1 MSERSAFTS
10 EYIYNPNDYKILRE
24 RANKWGN
31 SKWLCFA
38 PEARWGDN
46 DMPILSGKVGC
57 LAPAHEFI
65 ELCNF
70 LRGVKTECPITFI
83 IIPEWFDEKGLQAV
97 KVVKT
102 PEGRTDVFH
111 LTYSDG
117 DPDHSK
123 YSYEMPGKEYDDYGN
138 STTEPLKEGIFEFPY
153 KVYVLKNP

>member
-1 MSERSAFTS
+1 MSEHSAFTS
-10 EYIYNPNDYKILRE
+10 EYIYYPNDYKILRE

-38 PEARWGDN
+38 PEARWGGN
-46 DMPILSGKVGC
+46 DEPILSGKVGC
-57 LAPAHEFI
+57 LAPYHEFI

-70 LRGVKTECPITFI
+70 LRGVKTEYPITFI
-83 IIPEWFDEKGLQAV
+83 ILPDAVREKGLQAV

-111 LTYSDG
+111 LTYDDG

-123 YSYEMPGKEYDDYGN
+123 YSYDMPGKVYDDYGN
-138 STTEPLKEGIFEFPY
+138 STTESL
-153 KVYVLKNP
+153 

>member
-46 DMPILSGKVGC
+46 DQPILSGKVGC
-57 LAPAHEFI
+57 LAPAHEFF
-65 ELCNF
+65 ELCDF
-70 LRGVKTECPITFI
+70 LRGVKTKCPITFI
-83 IIPEWFDEKGLQAV
+83 IIPEWFGEKGLQAV

-102 PEGRTDVFH
+102 PEGRTYVYN
-111 LTYSDG
+111 LTYDE
-117 DPDHSK
+117 DPAQSK
-123 YSYEMPGKEYDDYGN
+123 RSYELPGKEYDDYGN
-138 STTEPLKEGIFEFPY
+138 STTEGLKEEFLEF